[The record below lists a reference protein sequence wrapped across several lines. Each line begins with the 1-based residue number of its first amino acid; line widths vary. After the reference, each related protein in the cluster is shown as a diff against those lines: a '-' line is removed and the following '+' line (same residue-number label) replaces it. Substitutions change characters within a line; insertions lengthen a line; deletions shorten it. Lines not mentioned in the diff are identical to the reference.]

1 MKVTAII
8 FLFVMQSKILLSQK
22 TANLQEVLAGVWKA
36 QALTSINYSVWRRDT
51 LVTDDIRTMKGDVI
65 ISVDKADAI
74 LGFRFWAKMDGES
87 SEKIYDGHVCYETDT
102 NAKTYKMLNSD
113 NALQHMFYSG
123 SGHLVIPDL
132 VKLDTTKSS
141 SISVQVNKD
150 SYDIIINYPDLTAYN
165 VIKRRKVVTIDKL
178 NMLPVS
184 VRQHQE
190 TDGKVQDLYFHITTM
205 AINPAITYNFTVLP
219 FLKEYTYL
227 LPGSVNTKPKLKEN
241 ISAPYFNLQ
250 SFDGTIISSD
260 DFKGKV
266 VLLDF
271 WEVWCGPCIESIPR
285 VMALYDKYHARG
297 LYIYGITNDL
307 KQLSSAKAFAK
318 RKAIN
323 FPLLAGNEQ
332 FKKDYQLN
340 AVPMYVLID
349 RKGIIREVSVGYTDK
364 LERDI
369 AEALK

>member
-1 MKVTAII
+1 
-8 FLFVMQSKILLSQK
+8 MQSKILLSQK

-227 LPGSVNTKPKLKEN
+227 HPGSVNTKPKLKEN